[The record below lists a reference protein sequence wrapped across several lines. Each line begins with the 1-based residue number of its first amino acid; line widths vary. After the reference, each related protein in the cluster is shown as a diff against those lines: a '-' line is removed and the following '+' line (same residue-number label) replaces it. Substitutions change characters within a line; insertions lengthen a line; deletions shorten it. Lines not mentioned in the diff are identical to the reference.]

1 MRIDELNGVF
11 SEGAYCSLEDRS
23 VRQSAA
29 WQELFA
35 REEWQHAD
43 AGHAGRCQL
52 CGTAVDGRETV
63 CRHCGAAW
71 TEPNA
76 KAVTKS
82 QLMFGSASAAVSAV
96 LGYGSAKL
104 VANVLDGLF
113 RETVS
118 QGTWR
123 DDFMAFVEQYLWV
136 SDTLLFLLLCT
147 YLYEKLGMRPQG
159 TWTLPEDS
167 ERWKTASIPD
177 IDGEEGRG

>member
-1 MRIDELNGVF
+1 
-11 SEGAYCSLEDRS
+11 
-23 VRQSAA
+23 
-29 WQELFA
+29 
-35 REEWQHAD
+35 
-43 AGHAGRCQL
+43 
-52 CGTAVDGRETV
+52 
-63 CRHCGAAW
+63 
-71 TEPNA
+71 
-76 KAVTKS
+76 
-82 QLMFGSASAAVSAV
+82 MFGSASAAVSAV